1 MSCAIYLWRQL
12 QTGSILLRFHA
23 PADWYVYILRYSKH
37 VAKIQTNPIG
47 NYSDQVDAALKAQSL
62 NTSNQVTANTLFDC
76 IGGPSGDIKVISCC
90 YYGCRPGSVG
100 NSDYC
105 NNEGQAANSTS
116 SATVLPSPLSTT
128 SVVIYPSASPTTPTK
143 SSNDSNGSY
152 AAPIVGGVI
161 GGVVALALV
170 GTMVFLFF
178 RNKRHR
184 QERNDKLL
192 VPSVGHHPIG
202 QQKPLY
208 VSRPPNSRDFGS
220 TAFPIEDER
229 PVYEVPGFREQRI
242 HEAPT
247 DARQELY

>member
-1 MSCAIYLWRQL
+1 MVNTFIFSLAVIACLVPSISGDNCKPGLSYCGSTLL
-12 QTGSILLRFHA
+12 Q
-23 PADWYVYILRYSKH
+23 
-37 VAKIQTNPIG
+37 IG

-62 NTSNQVTANTLFDC
+62 NTSAQVTANTLFDC
-76 IGGPSGDIKVISCC
+76 IGGPSGDIK
-90 YYGCRPGSVG
+90 
-100 NSDYC
+100 NT
-105 NNEGQAANSTS
+105 GQVANSTS

-128 SVVIYPSASPTTPTK
+128 TVVIYPSASPTTPTK

-161 GGVVALALV
+161 GGVVALALI

-184 QERNDKLL
+184 QERSDKVL
-192 VPSVGHHPIG
+192 VPSVGHRPIG
-202 QQKPLY
+202 QQKPLH

-229 PVYEVPGFREQRI
+229 PVYEVPGFGEPRI